1 MSIDFSTF
9 QSDVSQKFSTWWESK
24 SAEEQG
30 DLESML
36 MIFASA
42 LGTVVPM
49 LIIALW

>member
-1 MSIDFSTF
+1 MKQRFSA
-9 QSDVSQKFSTWWESK
+9 WWEAK
-24 SAEEQG
+24 SAEEKG
-30 DLESML
+30 DLESVL